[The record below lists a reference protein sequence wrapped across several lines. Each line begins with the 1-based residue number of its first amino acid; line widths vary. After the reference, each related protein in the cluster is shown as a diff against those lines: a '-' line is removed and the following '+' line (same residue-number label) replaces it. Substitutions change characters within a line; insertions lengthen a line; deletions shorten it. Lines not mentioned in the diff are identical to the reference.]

1 MTRRSMTEENVRD
14 EAGPS
19 HDPQTEI
26 ARLNEKIARLE
37 KELQERDRTEQQETQ
52 EEVSQSG
59 QKNLKR
65 DAGPPEGAA
74 GDEDETDSDA
84 ELANPPKKDEK
95 GKKKWVE
102 KLTKLEQQCD
112 YLMGSAQAG
121 VTGKALLC
129 PLLLNISCH
138 ANSQTSSRCPRYR
151 CIRGW
156 GTLSSTW
163 QVSVRMW
170 RFMPRRTRS
179 RVERSPLPWQEE
191 PGSGSGPCHPAR
203 SRTLK
208 ALL

>member
-1 MTRRSMTEENVRD
+1 MTEENVRD

-37 KELQERDRTEQQETQ
+37 KELQEWDRTEQQETQ

-65 DAGPPEGAA
+65 NAGPPEGVA

-84 ELANPPKKDEK
+84 ELANPAKKDEK

-121 VTGKALLC
+121 VTGKALLTDSLFSTAVS
-129 PLLLNISCH
+129 PFTEHIM
-138 ANSQTSSRCPRYR
+138 SRQLPNK
-151 CIRGW
+151 
-156 GTLSSTW
+156 
-163 QVSVRMW
+163 
-170 RFMPRRTRS
+170 FKMPEIP
-179 RVERSPLPWQEE
+179 V
-191 PGSGSGPCHPAR
+191 
-203 SRTLK
+203 
-208 ALL
+208 